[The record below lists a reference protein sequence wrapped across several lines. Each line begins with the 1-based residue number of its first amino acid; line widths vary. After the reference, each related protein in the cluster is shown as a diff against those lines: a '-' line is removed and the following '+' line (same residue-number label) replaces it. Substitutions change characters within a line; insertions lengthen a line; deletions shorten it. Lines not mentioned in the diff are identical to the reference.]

1 MVITFRINLDIFLFT
16 MVHNIYIYNIHSRDI
31 KVLTKLNYFLLFN
44 CLQLNNGN
52 PDEIRKFN
60 CDHCQKKYKRSWH
73 QARHSQ
79 MKHENSNASTA
90 TTTSSSAT
98 TPPTP
103 EINGNIPNNNNN
115 YQENFNNFQPSTMP
129 QSTQLPLQ
137 QVPNQPSANQPIQTH
152 ELNLQHQA
160 QSIIPPAVNNLWSNV
175 NISPQQHYY
184 SQQSGMTTAFQ
195 TTNDLSNNNQ
205 SPGPLQQ
212 HHTPVA
218 IKGEFMNYGEPP
230 YTQHIKYEQIQ
241 TAPATPPSIPNHY
254 ETWVSSYKSI
264 ILNAKK
270 C

>member
-1 MVITFRINLDIFLFT
+1 
-16 MVHNIYIYNIHSRDI
+16 MVHNEHIQCPISIKIEELTNISNFF
-31 KVLTKLNYFLLFN
+31 NYS
-44 CLQLNNGN
+44 QLNNGN
-52 PDEIRKFN
+52 PEEIRKYN

-137 QVPNQPSANQPIQTH
+137 QVPNQPSATQPIQSN
-152 ELNLQHQA
+152 ELNLQQQHQA
-160 QSIIPPAVNNLWSNV
+160 QSIIPPAVNNMWSNV
-175 NISPQQHYY
+175 NIPPQQHYY
-184 SQQSGMTTAFQ
+184 SQQQSMTTSFQ
-195 TTNDLSNNNQ
+195 TTSDLTNNNQ

-212 HHTPVA
+212 LHTPAA
-218 IKGEFMNYGEPP
+218 INGEFVNYGEPP
-230 YTQHIKYEQIQ
+230 YSQQHKYEQIQ
-241 TAPATPPSIPNHY
+241 TAPTTPPSIPNHY
-254 ETWVSSYKSI
+254 DTWVSS
-264 ILNAKK
+264 KK
-270 C
+270 